1 MSDAPAAGAA
11 PRTVPLDELTPA
23 ELRPHLVRAMLP
35 HVAFDGWTW
44 TAVDAAA
51 DELGIP
57 RPRARL
63 AFSGPID
70 MADAF
75 AAMAD
80 DDMTAALAAE
90 GVGAMKIRQRITRA
104 VEVRLEQAMPHREAV
119 RRALAQLALDPPRAA
134 RTLWRTADAMWRA
147 AGDTATDFNFYTKRA
162 ILGAVYSSTLLVWL
176 SDESEDMADTRAF
189 LRRRI
194 DGVMRFEKAK
204 AQWRGM
210 AERLPDPVRFLGR
223 LRYPGV

>member
-1 MSDAPAAGAA
+1 MTDTPADGEA
-11 PRTVPLDELTPA
+11 PRPVPLDELTPA

-80 DDMTAALAAE
+80 DDMTTALAAE
-90 GVGAMKIRQRITRA
+90 GVDGMKVRARITRA
-104 VEVRLEQAMPHREAV
+104 VEVRLPTTEAHHQRV
-119 RRALAQLALDPPRAA
+119 R
-134 RTLWRTADAMWRA
+134 DA
-147 AGDTATDFNFYTKRA
+147 K
-162 ILGAVYSSTLLVWL
+162 
-176 SDESEDMADTRAF
+176 
-189 LRRRI
+189 
-194 DGVMRFEKAK
+194 
-204 AQWRGM
+204 
-210 AERLPDPVRFLGR
+210 
-223 LRYPGV
+223 

>member
-1 MSDAPAAGAA
+1 MTDTTPDLG
-11 PRTVPLDELTPA
+11 DLTPY

-44 TAVDAAA
+44 GAVDAAA
-51 DELGIP
+51 DELGLP

-63 AFSGPID
+63 AFASPID

-75 AAMAD
+75 TAFAD
-80 DDMTAALAAE
+80 EEMTAALEAE
-90 GVGAMKIRQRITRA
+90 GVATMKVRQRITRA

-147 AGDTATDFNFYTKRA
+147 AGDTATDFNHYSKRA
-162 ILGAVYSSTLLVWL
+162 ILSGVYSSTLLVWL
-176 SDESEDMADTRAF
+176 SDESEDMAATRAF
-189 LRRRI
+189 LKRRI
-194 DGVMRFEKAK
+194 DGVMRFEKVK
-204 AQWRGM
+204 AQAKGM
-210 AERLPDPVRFLGR
+210 TDRLPDPLKFLGR
-223 LRYPGV
+223 LRYPNG

>member
-1 MSDAPAAGAA
+1 MSAADT
-11 PRTVPLDELTPA
+11 PPLDELTPA

-35 HVAFDGWTW
+35 HVPFDGWTFA
-44 TAVDAAA
+44 AVDAAA
-51 DELGIP
+51 DALGVP
-57 RPRARL
+57 RARARL

-75 AAMAD
+75 TAMAD
-80 DDMTAALAAE
+80 EDMAAAMAAE
-90 GVGAMKIRQRITRA
+90 GVASLKVRERITRA
-104 VEVRLEQAMPHREAV
+104 VEIRLEQAAPHKEAV

-147 AGDTATDFNFYTKRA
+147 AGDSSTDFNFYSKRA
-162 ILGAVYSSTLLVWL
+162 ILGGVYSATLLFWL
-176 SDESEDMADTRAF
+176 SDASEDMAATRAF

-204 AQWRGM
+204 AQFRALGD
-210 AERLPDPVRFLGR
+210 RLPDPVRFLGR